1 MAYTVAIVLTKE
13 MSNYLQGYHLINQEI
28 MMIKFKTKND
38 LLFVYQIYT
47 PESTYSNDDKKT
59 SVTLQQE
66 LNNMQEKANWY

>member
-13 MSNYLQGYHLINQEI
+13 MSKYLLGYHLINQEI

-47 PESTYSNDDKKT
+47 PEQTYSNDDKET

-66 LNNMQEKANWY
+66 LNNMQEKAN

>member
-13 MSNYLQGYHLINQEI
+13 MSNHLQGYRLINQEI

-47 PESTYSNDDKKT
+47 PE
-59 SVTLQQE
+59 
-66 LNNMQEKANWY
+66 

>member
-13 MSNYLQGYHLINQEI
+13 MSNHLQGYHLINQEI

-66 LNNMQEKANWY
+66 LHNMQEKAN

>member
-1 MAYTVAIVLTKE
+1 
-13 MSNYLQGYHLINQEI
+13 
-28 MMIKFKTKND
+28 MIKFKTKND

-66 LNNMQEKANWY
+66 LNNMQEKAN

>member
-13 MSNYLQGYHLINQEI
+13 MSKYLQGYHLINQEI

-66 LNNMQEKANWY
+66 LNNMQEKAN